1 MIIVNRPGI
10 AFGLLLSLAFA
21 RTVPAQTSGTTPPP
35 PPPGPVAA
43 PPLEGPVT
51 DLEPIRPDEAPVRDS
66 RRVDEDAGV
75 SARSHDA
82 LLDGGTRPRSERVH
96 APKQP
101 PGPIAERP
109 SGRRPD
115 RRATWVPG
123 YWDWD
128 PARAE
133 FVWIGGVWQIPPPGS
148 MWVTARWMRDQ
159 DGWYRSSGFWTGR
172 RDNRAIATTFSAPVQ
187 PAWRTSGPPA
197 DHPVDTAAAAPGPD
211 YFFVPG
217 HYAPA
222 GDQLTWKRGFW
233 ARAQAGWDWIPA
245 RWVRRAAG
253 WEFRAGYWVADP
265 AGTNRDGANGPPPT
279 VDTPG
284 SANPDAVENR
294 RLPPAGTQD
303 ERDVIAET
311 EVRVNRDGST
321 TVLVPA
327 PGMPFYVIRPPGMY
341 PYGPGGV
348 VVPGA
353 VPPFVRRLLDQ
364 VLP

>member
-1 MIIVNRPGI
+1 MIVINRLGI
-10 AFGLLLSLAFA
+10 AAGLLFTLAMA
-21 RTVPAQTSGTTPPP
+21 RTVPAQSSGSTPPP
-35 PPPGPVAA
+35 PRPGDVAS

-51 DLEPIRPDEAPVRDS
+51 DLEPIRHDEVPVRDA
-66 RRVDEDAGV
+66 RRAEEDSGV
-75 SARSHDA
+75 SAVSHDA
-82 LLDGGTRPRSERVH
+82 LLDRGARSPAERIY

-133 FVWIGGVWQIPPPGS
+133 FVWIGGVWQIPSPGS

-159 DGWYRSSGFWTGR
+159 DGWYRSSGFWTRR
-172 RDNRAIATTFSAPVQ
+172 RDNGAIATTFSAPAQ
-187 PAWRTSGPPA
+187 PAWRTTGPPA
-197 DHPVDTAAAAPGPD
+197 DHPDDTPIAAPGPD
-211 YFFVPG
+211 YFYVSG
-217 HYAPA
+217 HYTPA
-222 GDQLTWKRGFW
+222 GDQLKWKSGFW
-233 ARAQAGWDWIPA
+233 TRAQAGWDWIPA

-265 AGTNRDGANGPPPT
+265 ASAGAVRANGAPPAVDNTRPTNPNGASDRPLPPP
-279 VDTPG
+279 
-284 SANPDAVENR
+284 
-294 RLPPAGTQD
+294 GTD
-303 ERDVIAET
+303 VERDVIAGT
-311 EVRVNRDGST
+311 EFRINRDSST
-321 TVLVPA
+321 IVVVPA
-327 PGMPFYVIRPPGMY
+327 PGMPFYVIRRPGSY